1 MCLVFNTF
9 STHSFFVLNLSFVN
23 FVLFSMC
30 RTLSFM
36 QAFFVLFDHDLVVV
50 GCGVAVDLHCDG
62 WVGVSEY
69 AAYLCDGGVHF

>member
-1 MCLVFNTF
+1 MF
-9 STHSFFVLNLSFVN
+9 NLSFAN

-30 RTLSFM
+30 HTLSFM

-50 GCGVAVDLHCDG
+50 GCGVAVDFHGDG
-62 WVGVSEY
+62 RVGVSEY